1 MLYEELDDRF
11 GRRKK
16 RTVIFGMAGGTP
28 PTPPTPPTPSVL
40 EEKAL
45 NFYDFEGTLVA
56 SYDADEIAGLT
67 ELPEPPD
74 HSADEV
80 PLTFEEWNW
89 TLAEIKEYHTELP
102 ENKIDVG
109 ATYHPTDGKS
119 HAIFNIE
126 NDNDT
131 NGVQIA
137 MGAGTIEW
145 GDGLSDSPTASS
157 LKLVTHVYA
166 RKGRYHCIIDSNITP
181 VSTTTNKAFQNS
193 RTLCKLE
200 EFYMASKPEHSSMSE
215 KAFAFCHTL
224 KRITIPSSLATL
236 GKSALTTCESLQFIV
251 LPKSITTLA
260 EDSFTYCR
268 ALKKILLPETLVTI
282 GDYSL
287 SYIRKL
293 EIPTFPRKLERIND
307 HAFDGGSLIGDL
319 ILPRGLESLGRG
331 AFQECFLSTVELNG
345 PVAMTDR
352 VFASNPNLK
361 KISIPEGV
369 TRIPANACLSCYS
382 LQKVELP
389 SSITEIGNYAFNS
402 IGALSVIYV
411 KATTPPTLGSSAIP
425 SVIEIQK
432 IYVPAESVEAYKSAT
447 NWADYAEKIEAIPA

>member
-28 PTPPTPPTPSVL
+28 PTPPTPPSVL
-40 EEKAL
+40 EEKDL

-67 ELPEPPD
+67 ELPEAPD
-74 HSADEV
+74 HSTDEV

-89 TLAEIKEYHTELP
+89 TLEEIKEYHADMP
-102 ENKIDVG
+102 DNKIDVG

-157 LKLVTHVYA
+157 LTLVTHVYA

-181 VSTTTNKAFQNS
+181 VSTTKNKAFNNS
-193 RTLCKLE
+193 KTLCKLE
-200 EFYMASKPEHSSMSE
+200 EFYMASKLEHSSMSE

-236 GKSALTTCESLQFIV
+236 GQSALTTCESLQFIV

-260 EDSFTYCR
+260 VDSFQYCR
-268 ALKKILLPETLVTI
+268 NLKKILLPETLVTI

-293 EIPTFPRKLERIND
+293 EIPTFPRNLARINE
-307 HAFDGGSLIGDL
+307 HAFDGTALAGEL
-319 ILPRGLESLGRG
+319 ILPRSLEVLGRG
-331 AFQECFLSTVELNG
+331 AFQECLLSIVELKG
-345 PVAMTDR
+345 PLDMEGRA
-352 VFASNPNLK
+352 FASNPNLK

-369 TRIPANACLSCYS
+369 TSIKDSTCLSCYS

-389 SSITEIGNYAFNS
+389 SSITEIGNAAFNTS
-402 IGALSVIYV
+402 GALSFLYV
-411 KATTPPTLGSSAIP
+411 KATTPPTLGSSYALP
-425 SVIEIQK
+425 AVIEIQK

-447 NWADYAEKIEAIPA
+447 NWANYAEKIEAIPE